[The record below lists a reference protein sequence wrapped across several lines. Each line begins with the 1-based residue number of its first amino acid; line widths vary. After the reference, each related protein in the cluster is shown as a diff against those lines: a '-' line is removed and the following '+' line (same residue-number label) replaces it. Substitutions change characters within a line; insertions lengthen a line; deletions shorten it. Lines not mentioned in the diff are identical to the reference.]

1 MKSIIYG
8 KIDNVKTLKD
18 LTVLKEGLEKEVA
31 RQ

>member
-18 LTVLKEGLEKEVA
+18 LTTLKEGLEKEVA
-31 RQ
+31 R